1 VELRVRN
8 LKPEAVAGLAHWSR
22 NTRLDG
28 ESLSLTLSN
37 EADLPAVN
45 RYLVE
50 QGVEVYALRPQHIAL
65 EDLFIQIV
73 GTDGGL

>member
-1 VELRVRN
+1 M
-8 LKPEAVAGLAHWSR
+8 KSEALAGLDRWSR

-28 ESLSLTLSN
+28 EALSLTLSS

-50 QGVEVYALRPQHIAL
+50 QGVEVYALKPQHIAL
-65 EDLFIQIV
+65 EDLFIEIV